1 MNAVIP
7 LNFLLMVYVT
17 CIIRVRW
24 MMQKPKGWN
33 FIFFLKMYDLVHG
46 VIYEFQQKFPF
57 LIRSVPLSKNV

>member
-17 CIIRVRW
+17 CIIRLRW
-24 MMQKPKGWN
+24 MMQKVGT
-33 FIFFLKMYDLVHG
+33 FFFLKMYDLVHG